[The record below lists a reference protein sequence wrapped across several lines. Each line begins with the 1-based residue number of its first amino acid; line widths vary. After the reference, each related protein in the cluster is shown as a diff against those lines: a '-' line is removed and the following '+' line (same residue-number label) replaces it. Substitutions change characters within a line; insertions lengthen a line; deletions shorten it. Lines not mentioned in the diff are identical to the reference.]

1 MQQMVVTADVIETIR
16 TRGLRPRLSERIKG
30 ALQLQPM
37 SIRQLAAC
45 LSVTDRCIQAALAV
59 LMRRS
64 VVRRCGYRKHRRRCE
79 ALHELTNT
87 GRAFKQPEPGT
98 IH

>member
-1 MQQMVVTADVIETIR
+1 MQQVTMSADVIETIR

-30 ALQLQPM
+30 ALRLQPM
-37 SIRQLAAC
+37 SIGQLATC
-45 LSVTDRCIQAALAV
+45 LCVTDRCIQGALAV

-64 VVRRCGYRKHRRRCE
+64 VVRRCGYRKHRRRFE
-79 ALHELTNT
+79 ALHELTHNKAPKHLDS
-87 GRAFKQPEPGT
+87 GA